1 MIEEIYVTYII
12 LISLVGRG
20 LNKTSQ
26 IIVSQSVVSL
36 LIDDGP
42 PPPVASYYNLFNANE
57 NIIILEEP
65 TFIALKFI

>member
-20 LNKTSQ
+20 LNKISQ

-42 PPPVASYYNLFNANE
+42 PPPVASYYNLFNAKE
-57 NIIILEEP
+57 NITI
-65 TFIALKFI
+65 